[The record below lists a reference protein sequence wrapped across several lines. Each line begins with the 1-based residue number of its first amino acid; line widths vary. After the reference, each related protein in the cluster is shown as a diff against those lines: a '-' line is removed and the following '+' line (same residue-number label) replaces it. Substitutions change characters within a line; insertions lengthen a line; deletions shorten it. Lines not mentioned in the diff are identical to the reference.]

1 MATKGDNMFINQ
13 LSVFIENKTGKLVDA
28 IELLAD
34 ANIDIC
40 ALSIA
45 DTEDYGILRLIVDDV
60 NKAKSVLEENN
71 WLVKITPVIGV
82 SVRNNP
88 GCFAKVVRIL
98 ADNDINLEYTYAF
111 IANEK
116 HHHHAYVVLRVED
129 NEKASQILKDNGVK
143 LISEDFFRE

>member
-1 MATKGDNMFINQ
+1 MYINQ

-28 IELLAD
+28 IELLAN
-34 ANIDIC
+34 ANIDIR

-45 DTEDYGILRLIVDDV
+45 DSEDYGILRLIVDDV

-88 GCFAKVVRIL
+88 GCFSKVVRIL

-129 NEKASQILKDNGVK
+129 NDKAVKILEENGVK
-143 LISEDFFRE
+143 IIDEDFFDEN

>member
-1 MATKGDNMFINQ
+1 MFINQ